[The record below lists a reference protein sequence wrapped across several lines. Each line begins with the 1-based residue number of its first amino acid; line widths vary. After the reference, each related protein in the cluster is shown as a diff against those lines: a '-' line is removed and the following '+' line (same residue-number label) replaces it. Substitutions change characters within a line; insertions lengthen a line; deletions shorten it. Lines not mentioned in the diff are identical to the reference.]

1 MIRINLLPFR
11 VERKKENI
19 RRQLSIYLLSIAF
32 LLLLS
37 FYINQSLS
45 HKITRL
51 ESIRSAKRNELAKY
65 EKINR
70 KIRKIK
76 KRIEEYQAKL
86 NVIKNIAQ
94 SRLEPVITLDE
105 MVRAIPPDSLWLN
118 SLRFDGKKL
127 RLDGSAKDN
136 DTIALFMT
144 RLRRMPRINNVEL
157 KITRLVKLSNYN
169 TNVCNFNIECATI
182 VPKPKKASSKPK
194 SYRKKK

>member
-182 VPKPKKASSKPK
+182 VPKPKKASAKPK
-194 SYRKKK
+194 RYRKKK

>member
-118 SLRFDGKKL
+118 SLRFDGRKL

-144 RLRRMPRINNVEL
+144 RLKRMPRINNVEL
-157 KITRLVKLSNYN
+157 RVTKLIKLPNYN
-169 TNVCNFNIECATI
+169 VNVCNFNIECATI
-182 VPKPKKASSKPK
+182 VPKPKKVSAKPK
-194 SYRKKK
+194 RRRKKK